1 MLSSV
6 YRDATERA
14 FDRRLNL
21 YLRTLIAEVATPDEP
36 PDRQFQSLG
45 EPLFELPLSGWY
57 WQITR
62 TDTDKP
68 EVRASRSLWDKKLP
82 KLDERGA
89 ELSAAGI
96 RIAYVDGPEGQSLRM
111 VERPVD
117 LGADGKFL
125 VGVAG
130 DASEIF
136 DETRSFDYYLGGTF
150 TALGIVLLLTTIFQV
165 RFGLAPLK
173 RISDSIADIRSGRAE
188 RLEGEFPVEIAPLA
202 RETNALIDAN
212 REIVE
217 RARTHVGNLA
227 HAIKTPLSVIV
238 NEASAHGSDPFARKM
253 LEQTDVMRD
262 QVAHHLERARIAARV
277 SIIGTVTEVAPAI
290 EALQRTMEKIHR
302 DRGIVIEVQADP
314 KAKFRGERQD
324 LEEMAGNLVDNAC
337 KWASSRVF
345 IEVLV
350 GPAEPG
356 LGPTLRLIVD
366 DDGRGLSAAERA
378 QVSRRGQRLDES
390 KPGSGLGTFDRGR
403 SCRALRRQ
411 PVARQRTN
419 RRFAGRI
426 DATRD
431 LAGLNH
437 VREVAIAKRLLN
449 ARAVRVSGGGVSPS
463 AQVRKHHRAH
473 GPDIDRAAEGLSRA
487 ASAASAG
494 AADAGVRTRDR
505 ARPGCRRRQP
515 RAGTI
520 AQGGAQP
527 EGDAPPP
534 ARSEDDVPLASR
546 SGDIARFLFRPI
558 EPFLVD
564 GNAPIRP
571 GQIRRTSL
579 MPIWQWLV
587 RDGAPDQVREF
598 EQALGRDAQGRDGLP
613 PEAPLRK
620 LQAAVAD
627 AIFQVTSPSGG
638 DNQRTLSRIGAP
650 NVIEDLLPI
659 GSVLQARDA
668 LDGVAAGCRC
678 RCAISRIPRLNR
690 PSRR

>member
-1 MLSSV
+1 MRRNSLATRLFFSATAWVVVILAITGFVLSSV
-6 YRDATERA
+6 YRNATERA

-89 ELSAAGI
+89 ELTAAGI

-130 DASEIF
+130 DATEIF

-173 RISDSIADIRSGRAE
+173 RISEAIADIRSGRAE

-238 NEASAHGSDPFARKM
+238 NEASAHRADPFARKV
-253 LEQTDVMRD
+253 LEQADVMRD

-277 SIIGTVTEVAPAI
+277 TIVGTVTEVAPAI

-302 DRGIVIEVQADP
+302 DRGIVIEVQGRPA
-314 KAKFRGERQD
+314 GEISRRA
-324 LEEMAGNLVDNAC
+324 AG
-337 KWASSRVF
+337 S
-345 IEVLV
+345 
-350 GPAEPG
+350 GG
-356 LGPTLRLIVD
+356 
-366 DDGRGLSAAERA
+366 DGRQPRRQCLQMGLLARLHRGAGGAGRA
-378 QVSRRGQRLDES
+378 RSRRRCC
-390 KPGSGLGTFDRGR
+390 GSSSTMTGAGCPPPSGR
-403 SCRALRRQ
+403 R
-411 PVARQRTN
+411 
-419 RRFAGRI
+419 
-426 DATRD
+426 
-431 LAGLNH
+431 
-437 VREVAIAKRLLN
+437 
-449 ARAVRVSGGGVSPS
+449 
-463 AQVRKHHRAH
+463 
-473 GPDIDRAAEGLSRA
+473 SRA
-487 ASAASAG
+487 AASG
-494 AADAGVRTRDR
+494 
-505 ARPGCRRRQP
+505 
-515 RAGTI
+515 
-520 AQGGAQP
+520 
-527 EGDAPPP
+527 
-534 ARSEDDVPLASR
+534 S
-546 SGDIARFLFRPI
+546 
-558 EPFLVD
+558 
-564 GNAPIRP
+564 
-571 GQIRRTSL
+571 
-579 MPIWQWLV
+579 
-587 RDGAPDQVREF
+587 
-598 EQALGRDAQGRDGLP
+598 
-613 PEAPLRK
+613 
-620 LQAAVAD
+620 
-627 AIFQVTSPSGG
+627 TSPSPVRGW
-638 DNQRTLSRIGAP
+638 DCRSWSI
-650 NVIEDLLPI
+650 LPR
-659 GSVLQARDA
+659 ST
-668 LDGVAAGCRC
+668 AAICRWATHQSAVC
-678 RCAISRIPRLNR
+678 GRN
-690 PSRR
+690 